1 MIRRGNGSMPVLI
14 IGGGIGGL
22 SLALSL
28 QQAGVRCRIF
38 EAAQTLKEIGVGI
51 NILPHAVGTLETLGV
66 ADALLAHGIETR
78 EVCFYTS
85 HGQLVDAELRGRAA
99 GHSAPQISAHRADLH
114 GVLVDAV
121 RERLGPDAI
130 TLAHRCSAI
139 RQDAGSVTVDFVDPA
154 GRPLPAVM
162 SDVAIGCD
170 GINSV
175 VRRTLHPNEGPLV
188 SHGTTQ
194 YRGTTI
200 WPPFLTGASMAY
212 VGTYETG
219 KLVVYPIRKD
229 LDEQGRRLTNW
240 VVETAKAYDDE
251 PDWTRKASAD
261 AFIDLLETWSFDWLD
276 IPAMIRAADT
286 ILEYPVVDREPLPWW
301 TQGRITLLGDAAH
314 PMLPRGSNGA
324 AQSMLDGQSLARVL
338 AGAADRPAALKAYE
352 DERRPVTERVVFANR
367 TAYPDAILRVVQERT
382 GGKPFAHIDDV
393 ISRNERDQWQSRY
406 RQVAGFERTEA
417 PQATV

>member
-1 MIRRGNGSMPVLI
+1 MEIIGRDDMAVLI

-28 QQAGVRCRIF
+28 HGAGVPCRIF

-66 ADALLAHGIETR
+66 ADALLVHGVETQ

-85 HGQLVDAELRGRAA
+85 NGQLVDTELRGRAA
-99 GHSAPQISAHRADLH
+99 GHAAPQISAHRADLH

-139 RQDAGSVTVDFVDPA
+139 RQDAGSVTVDFVDPT
-154 GRPLPAVM
+154 GRPLPSVT
-162 SDVAIGCD
+162 DDIAIGCD
-170 GINSV
+170 GTNSV
-175 VRRTLHPNEGPLV
+175 VRKTLHPGEGPMV

-194 YRGTTI
+194 YRGVTM

-219 KLVVYPIRKD
+219 KLVVYPIRKE
-229 LDEQGRRLTNW
+229 LDERGRRLTNW
-240 VVETAKAYDDE
+240 VVETTKVSTEE
-251 PDWTRKASAD
+251 PDWTRPADAD
-261 AFIDLLETWSFDWLD
+261 AFVGALDGWSFDWLD
-276 IPAMIRAADT
+276 IPAMIRAAGT

-324 AQSMLDGQSLARVL
+324 AQAMLDGQALARVL
-338 AGAADRPAALKAYE
+338 AGAADRPSALRAYE
-352 DERRPVTERVVFANR
+352 DERRPATERVVFANR

-393 ISRNERDQWQSRY
+393 ISRDERDQWQSRY
-406 RQVAGFERTEA
+406 RQVAGFQRNT
-417 PQATV
+417 PQPSV